1 MSEGGKGVEEF
12 SSVILTAGGLGL
24 FLLGMVIMT
33 ESLKK
38 LAGNRIRSA
47 LFSFTRTPATGALT
61 GAITTAIVQS
71 SSATTVAA
79 VGFVGA
85 GLMTFSNALGIVFG
99 ANIGTTVTGWMVVVL
114 GFKLSVG
121 TLALPMILLGT
132 LMRLFAKDRWANTGF
147 AIAGFGLI
155 FVGISTLQDAMVGIR
170 DMIDFSQLPANNLLG
185 QLQLLLLGL
194 VFTVLTQSSSAGVA
208 LTLTALFTGL
218 IQFNQ
223 AAALV
228 IGMDVGTTSTSLIA
242 TIGSTVGAKR
252 TGYSHVIYNLFTA
265 VMALLLIAP
274 YIQALE
280 WMSASILEENA
291 EIALVGFHTLFNTL
305 GVILI
310 LPFTQPFSRLIKRVI
325 PKNSIEHTQRLEPQL
340 LQTPELAL
348 RAVQNTLIDLSKV
361 LLSELHLLMRTEPPQ
376 HFYSNLQ
383 QLQEELDQTQVY
395 LDRIHLTHSLGHLWK
410 RLVYMIH
417 TLDHLQRLHERC
429 EEESDRAEASKHFPV
444 LSRFSQRLEQ
454 DVESL
459 QNYIQKCQWDQS
471 LKCTRQLYHFI
482 RQDAETYRH
491 KMVQKMGKGELN
503 ADQCWDSLEAIRWM
517 ERVSKHLYRIS
528 YYLEKMLLSSG
539 K

>member
-1 MSEGGKGVEEF
+1 VEEF
-12 SSVILTAGGLGL
+12 SSIILTVGGLGL

-33 ESLKK
+33 ENLKK
-38 LAGNRIRSA
+38 LAGERIRSA
-47 LFSFTRTPATGALT
+47 LFRFTKTPVTGAFT
-61 GAITTAIVQS
+61 GAITTALVQS

-99 ANIGTTVTGWMVVVL
+99 ANIGSTITGWMVVLL
-114 GFKLSVG
+114 GFKLSIDM
-121 TLALPMILLGT
+121 LAFPIILLGI
-132 LMRLFAKDRWANTGF
+132 LMRLFAKGRWAYAGF

-155 FVGISTLQDAMVGIR
+155 FVGISTLQDAMTGMR
-170 DMIDFSQLPANNLLG
+170 DMLDFSQLPADNLLG
-185 QLQLLLLGL
+185 RVQLLLLGL
-194 VFTVLTQSSSAGVA
+194 VFTILTQSSGAGVA
-208 LTLTALFTGL
+208 LTVTAMFTQL
-218 IQFNQ
+218 IQFEQ

-228 IGMDVGTTSTSLIA
+228 IGMDVGTTFTSFMA
-242 TIGSTVGAKR
+242 TIGGTVGAKR

-265 VMALLLIAP
+265 VMALSLITP

-325 PKNSIEHTQRLEPQL
+325 PQNISEHTHRLEPQL

-348 RAVQNTLIDLSKV
+348 GAVQNTLIDLSKA
-361 LLSELHLLMRTEPPQ
+361 LLSELHVLMSAGLAGR
-376 HFYSNLQ
+376 FYSNLQ
-383 QLQEELDQTQVY
+383 QLQEELDQTQIY
-395 LDRIHLTHSLGHLWK
+395 LDRIHLTHSEGHLWK
-410 RLVYMIH
+410 RLVFMIH
-417 TLDHLQRLHERC
+417 TFDHLQRLHERC

-444 LSRFSQRLEQ
+444 LSRFSQRLEE
-454 DVESL
+454 DIGSL
-459 QNYIQKCQWDQS
+459 QDYVQKGKWNQAVRCA
-471 LKCTRQLYHFI
+471 RQLFHFI

-491 KMVQKMGKGELN
+491 KMVQQMGKGELT
-503 ADQCWDSLEAIRWM
+503 ADQCRDSLEAIRWM